1 AAAPPAQREHA
12 NTGLRQVTPGVRGVG
27 LLRSFDW
34 KHAVA
39 ELLLIAVGVLAA
51 LAVNNWNDER
61 RQRRLESTMLGQL
74 RVELSSDLA
83 VPGQI
88 DGEFRRGG
96 RGMVALLADLDRG
109 GPEADSGDVRF
120 GAVLRIWQL
129 PLHRSVY
136 ETLKVKGLDLVSRDA
151 LRLRIVDL
159 YENVY

>member
-1 AAAPPAQREHA
+1 AIRSIAPVHARILWFCRGPACAFSFMSTEAPAAAPPAQREHA

-83 VPGQI
+83 VLRQI
-88 DGEFRRGG
+88 DDEIRERERR
-96 RGMVALLADLDRG
+96 MVALLADLDRG
-109 GPEADSGDVRF
+109 GPEADSG
-120 GAVLRIWQL
+120 
-129 PLHRSVY
+129 
-136 ETLKVKGLDLVSRDA
+136 
-151 LRLRIVDL
+151 
-159 YENVY
+159 